1 MLSQKLNKTL
11 ITNLLSVF
19 FILIGLIV
27 EHELSKIFFSIGMFA
42 ISGSVT
48 NWLAVHMLFDKVK
61 FLYGSGVILDRFDEI
76 KVGIKNLALEELF
89 TKDKIEKYLLN
100 KNDNGIKSITS
111 KIDYD
116 KLFEGL
122 LDAIESSKLGGMLVM
137 FGGRKA
143 LLPLKEP
150 ITTKL
155 KSIINEKL
163 KDLFAN
169 SSEENLAEKFK
180 KSIEK
185 AIDSKLQE
193 LNPED
198 VKVIIEKMIRVHLG
212 WLIVW
217 GGVFGGLFGLI
228 FSLIRYY

>member
-1 MLSQKLNKTL
+1 
-11 ITNLLSVF
+11 
-19 FILIGLIV
+19 
-27 EHELSKIFFSIGMFA
+27 MFA

-150 ITTKL
+150 ITIKL
-155 KSIINEKL
+155 KSKKIINALLEGDRKL
-163 KDLFAN
+163 FLKKNPSIRKINNLSKFIN
-169 SSEENLAEKFK
+169 SIKE
-180 KSIEK
+180 
-185 AIDSKLQE
+185 IDKINS
-193 LNPED
+193 
-198 VKVIIEKMIRVHLG
+198 
-212 WLIVW
+212 
-217 GGVFGGLFGLI
+217 
-228 FSLIRYY
+228 